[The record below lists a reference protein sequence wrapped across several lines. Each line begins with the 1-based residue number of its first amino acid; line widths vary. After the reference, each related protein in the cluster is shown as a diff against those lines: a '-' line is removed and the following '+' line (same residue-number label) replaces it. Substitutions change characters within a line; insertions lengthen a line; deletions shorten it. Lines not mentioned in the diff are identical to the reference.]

1 MCTRHYKHTH
11 TNYNPLSSLDTDLQV
26 LLDSRLKHPRT
37 FLNAKISK
45 YLNISKLRNKLL
57 DLWKFCH
64 VLIKYFVISETKF
77 LKSFPSAQFKP
88 ADYEI
93 GTRRDKDWNVD
104 GIIVDVWKGV
114 ICKRLKEFETTL
126 S

>member
-1 MCTRHYKHTH
+1 M
-11 TNYNPLSSLDTDLQV
+11 
-26 LLDSRLKHPRT
+26 
-37 FLNAKISK
+37 
-45 YLNISKLRNKLL
+45 
-57 DLWKFCH
+57 
-64 VLIKYFVISETKF
+64 LIEYFVISETKF
-77 LKSFPSAQFKP
+77 VKSFPSAQFKL

-93 GTRRDKDWNVD
+93 GARKDKDWNVD

>member
-26 LLDSRLKHPRT
+26 LLDSRLKHPQT

-77 LKSFPSAQFKP
+77 LKSFPSAQFKL

-93 GTRRDKDWNVD
+93 GARRDKDWNVD
-104 GIIVDVWKGV
+104 GIIVDV
-114 ICKRLKEFETTL
+114 
-126 S
+126 